1 MKDFDDLLKQYEGIQ
16 KASSLSEKIALL
28 DQNPKVKSFI
38 GKSKLFRTFLSGL
51 TLECEFAF
59 KQLALIGQAERL
71 FEGVDDSHF
80 PIESL
85 RDLLSKLL
93 SIDQFYKEIGGI
105 IGYQIKVLSLIGE
118 KKEENLGAV
127 YHAPVFHEIG
137 EENEGVR
144 SAVAS
149 GIESLSQMAE
159 MYPLGG
165 AADRLHL
172 VDEKTGI
179 ELPAAKLPFGG
190 RTLLERLILDLQAR
204 ESLYYKLYGKRL
216 ITPIAMMTSFEKN
229 NHVHV
234 LEICR
239 EKKWFGRGEENFRFF
254 TQPLVPAVQSDG
266 NWCVLGPL
274 KPLLKPGGHGA
285 LWKLARDA
293 GIFSWFREKGRNK
306 VLVRQ
311 INNPLAGL
319 DFGLLALTG
328 LGIKENRVFGFA
340 SCPRALGAAEGVN
353 VLVERKKGERSEL
366 VLTNVEYCDFA
377 KNGIEDK
384 PLKMGEP
391 YSRFSSNTNILFGDL
406 KAIEDAVKVCPFP
419 GLLLNLKK
427 GSFRQISGEA
437 KEAVLGR
444 LESTMQNIADVFI
457 EEKSPEAPKKTD
469 RTFVTYNQRHKTIST
484 AKRAYIPGGS
494 LQETPEN
501 CFYDLLF
508 ASRELLQTR
517 CAFALPSKRSLQE
530 YLEKGP
536 EVLFLYHPALGPLYS
551 VIEQKLQKGRIEMG
565 SELLL
570 DIAEANIKHLR
581 LMGSLQIQATHPMG
595 DFDTDGILR
604 YSDQAGSCV
613 LENVTIQ
620 NRGVNWSS
628 SAPFWKMNLARDETM
643 RVILKGR
650 SRFTARNV
658 CFSGNLK
665 FVVEE
670 GMEMRVEEKEG
681 QLLIE
686 ELPLK

>member
-85 RDLLSKLL
+85 SDLLSKLL

-105 IGYQIKVLSLIGE
+105 IGHQIKVLSLIGE
-118 KKEENLGAV
+118 KKEENLGAG

-266 NWCVLGPL
+266 NWCVLAPL

-293 GIFSWFREKGRNK
+293 GIFSWFREK
-306 VLVRQ
+306 
-311 INNPLAGL
+311 
-319 DFGLLALTG
+319 
-328 LGIKENRVFGFA
+328 
-340 SCPRALGAAEGVN
+340 
-353 VLVERKKGERSEL
+353 
-366 VLTNVEYCDFA
+366 
-377 KNGIEDK
+377 
-384 PLKMGEP
+384 
-391 YSRFSSNTNILFGDL
+391 
-406 KAIEDAVKVCPFP
+406 
-419 GLLLNLKK
+419 
-427 GSFRQISGEA
+427 
-437 KEAVLGR
+437 
-444 LESTMQNIADVFI
+444 
-457 EEKSPEAPKKTD
+457 
-469 RTFVTYNQRHKTIST
+469 
-484 AKRAYIPGGS
+484 
-494 LQETPEN
+494 
-501 CFYDLLF
+501 
-508 ASRELLQTR
+508 
-517 CAFALPSKRSLQE
+517 
-530 YLEKGP
+530 
-536 EVLFLYHPALGPLYS
+536 
-551 VIEQKLQKGRIEMG
+551 
-565 SELLL
+565 
-570 DIAEANIKHLR
+570 
-581 LMGSLQIQATHPMG
+581 
-595 DFDTDGILR
+595 
-604 YSDQAGSCV
+604 
-613 LENVTIQ
+613 
-620 NRGVNWSS
+620 
-628 SAPFWKMNLARDETM
+628 
-643 RVILKGR
+643 
-650 SRFTARNV
+650 
-658 CFSGNLK
+658 
-665 FVVEE
+665 
-670 GMEMRVEEKEG
+670 
-681 QLLIE
+681 
-686 ELPLK
+686 